1 MPLLEVSTLNSPFL
15 QSARTNLLHLLVL
28 DPGDFL
34 LSLSPLSS
42 SLNGE
47 EILFSS
53 LLPPFFL
60 LPVRSSSCLVGGA
73 RTPTL
78 SPLPPAAVPPRKRT
92 RSTPSNRTGPA
103 HKSHIYARLRRI
115 GVCHRKQSACCNPS
129 LPTRL
134 LTVSRASANHK
145 TDSNASKHTFA
156 SETLFSSQLDNTNK
170 TLIPSPETPT
180 SHPPAQ

>member
-1 MPLLEVSTLNSPFL
+1 LNYPFL
-15 QSARTNLLHLLVL
+15 QSARTNLLLLLVL

-42 SLNGE
+42 SLERE

-60 LPVRSSSCLVGGA
+60 PVRSSSCPVCGV

-78 SPLPPAAVPPRKRT
+78 SPLPPAAVPPRRRT

-134 LTVSRASANHK
+134 LTVSGASANHK

-156 SETLFSSQLDNTNK
+156 SETLISSQLDNTNK

-180 SHPPAQ
+180 SHPPAH

>member
-15 QSARTNLLHLLVL
+15 QSARTNLLLLLVL

-42 SLNGE
+42 SLEGE
-47 EILFSS
+47 EILFFS

-60 LPVRSSSCLVGGA
+60 LPVRSSSCPVSGA

-92 RSTPSNRTGPA
+92 RSTPSFQSHRTCTQVSHLCATPA
-103 HKSHIYARLRRI
+103 
-115 GVCHRKQSACCNPS
+115 NWS
-129 LPTRL
+129 LSQE
-134 LTVSRASANHK
+134 TVRV
-145 TDSNASKHTFA
+145 
-156 SETLFSSQLDNTNK
+156 
-170 TLIPSPETPT
+170 
-180 SHPPAQ
+180 